1 MIQVSFRET
10 DIGLQSDDKQS
21 LSTFSELPLLLID
34 YPTSISVDTT
44 TESQTSIVS
53 TPVTTEALSTEP
65 ATTSAADTTMQAMTT
80 SPSETSPQ
88 VMITSVAE
96 TSTLVMTTSPD
107 QTSIGGVTTSA
118 VETSTEMR
126 TSIAEEISTKI
137 ITTVIPQISTQEP
150 LAISTSPAPNITS
163 TPIVLLST
171 AKVPTP
177 SPAPPNQ
184 SKYQN
189 SKSDHQPLSLCLAC
203 SPPTITLI
211 PDTSSFASPLAFRR
225 SQDVSVSSYLQLQCN
240 GSLATIIRWTI
251 TQCTP
256 TCSSSALQ
264 LPLSIETTLSELFL
278 PARTLDYGTYQL
290 TLAVTMA
297 AAPQS
302 TSTAM
307 AYLKITPTPITPNLM
322 PFGTSMIAHGR
333 SQDLLLDPGTNSVDP
348 DADIFNATVS
358 IPLIHRNG
366 RMRSYV

>member
-1 MIQVSFRET
+1 M
-10 DIGLQSDDKQS
+10 
-21 LSTFSELPLLLID
+21 
-34 YPTSISVDTT
+34 
-44 TESQTSIVS
+44 
-53 TPVTTEALSTEP
+53 
-65 ATTSAADTTMQAMTT
+65 TTSAPETSTPAMSTSPYGTSKQAMTT
-80 SPSETSPQ
+80 SAP
-88 VMITSVAE
+88 E
-96 TSTLVMTTSPD
+96 TSTPA
-107 QTSIGGVTTSA
+107 ITTSA
-118 VETSTEMR
+118 VQTSTEMR
-126 TSIAEEISTKI
+126 TSIAEGTSKTV
-137 ITTVIPQISTQEP
+137 ITTVMPQTSTQMTQLP
-150 LAISTSPAPNITS
+150 IVISTSPAPNITS
-163 TPIVLLST
+163 TPIALLST
-171 AKVPTP
+171 ADVPTP

-189 SKSDHQPLSLCLAC
+189 SESYHQPLSLCLAC

-211 PDTSSFASPLAFRR
+211 PDTSSLSSPLAFRR

-366 RMRSYV
+366 RMRPSILTLEMDLQLLLSNLS